1 MGPRKTKSER
11 GPSGNI
17 HHKKIRF
24 RLELFLK
31 SVSNIPNLESIF
43 SSTKKII
50 GDYMKRKPYWKILI
64 STFLILGMMNCSQSK
79 DDGNEDVLLLLG
91 IAAQNYW
98 EIEGTWNYFN
108 GTKNYAGDL
117 FNENGTTLVGQYIIN
132 KTQITREIKDTGFGG
147 SKLIGNVMEID
158 RSKRVVYVQFTQ
170 DSSFSKGKFAWY
182 RWTSKD
188 GYYYICPDL
197 SGVNNQNTLDQA
209 KADNL
214 DNFSDTT
221 NMNAGCGLNSGFAPG
236 PWSRLEIQTN

>member
-132 KTQITREIKDTGFGG
+132 KTKITREIKDTGFGG

-221 NMNAGCGLNSGFAPG
+221 NINAGCGLNSGFDPG
-236 PWSRLEIQTN
+236 PWSRLEIQIN

>member
-1 MGPRKTKSER
+1 MGPRKAKSER

-91 IAAQNYW
+91 IAAQNY
-98 EIEGTWNYFN
+98 
-108 GTKNYAGDL
+108 
-117 FNENGTTLVGQYIIN
+117 
-132 KTQITREIKDTGFGG
+132 
-147 SKLIGNVMEID
+147 
-158 RSKRVVYVQFTQ
+158 
-170 DSSFSKGKFAWY
+170 
-182 RWTSKD
+182 
-188 GYYYICPDL
+188 
-197 SGVNNQNTLDQA
+197 
-209 KADNL
+209 
-214 DNFSDTT
+214 
-221 NMNAGCGLNSGFAPG
+221 
-236 PWSRLEIQTN
+236 